1 MLFLLYIVGVLYI
14 IYFYSNFINNGFNLL
29 IIVLICVFVIMGVVI
44 LINVINLINDNSI
57 FKISLKK
64 YW

>member
-57 FKISLKK
+57 FKISVKK

>member
-64 YW
+64 Y